1 MKDKKMQWTDVGVVV
16 VMYAICG
23 YFFSETLKLKA
34 ESQTY
39 PKFTIILLFGLTTL
53 YLLQM
58 IVCALKNGTESG
70 KENFKDFQAKQ
81 FIGCLVATILYV
93 IAINYLGFYISTVLF
108 MAAVLLYLKVPYLH
122 GAIAIVALVG
132 LIYFA
137 FGKFLGV
144 RLPQGSLIKALTKM
158 MK

>member
-1 MKDKKMQWTDVGVVV
+1 MKDKKMQWTDLGVVL
-16 VMYAICG
+16 VMYGICA
-23 YFFSETLKLKA
+23 YFFAETLKLKP

-58 IVCALKNGTESG
+58 LVAAFKNGTESG
-70 KENFKDFQAKQ
+70 KEHFKGFQVKQ
-81 FIGCLVATILYV
+81 FFGCLIATILYV
-93 IAINYLGFYISTVLF
+93 VLINYLGFYLSTVLF

-122 GAIAIVALVG
+122 SAIAIVVLVG

-144 RLPQGSLIKALTKM
+144 RLPQGMLFKM
-158 MK
+158 LK